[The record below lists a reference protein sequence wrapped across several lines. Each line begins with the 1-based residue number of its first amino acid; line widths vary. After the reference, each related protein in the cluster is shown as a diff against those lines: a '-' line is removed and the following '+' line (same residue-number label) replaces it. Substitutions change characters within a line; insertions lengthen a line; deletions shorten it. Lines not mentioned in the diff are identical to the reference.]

1 MRRMPLITKTPG
13 GNMRKLIIALSTG
26 MLLSLS
32 PLSFAA
38 DAQQMDESTNPNTNR
53 DVKTQN
59 MQQKPNAAHPENER
73 RSTTRGDRK
82 SNVDPAADEST
93 PESTNRLPPGTN
105 TEKLRQKPNP

>member
-1 MRRMPLITKTPG
+1 
-13 GNMRKLIIALSTG
+13 MRKLIIALSTG

-32 PLSFAA
+32 PVSFAA

-53 DVKTQN
+53 DIKTQN
-59 MQQKPNAAHPENER
+59 MQQKPNAVHPDRDSKRYNAPGER
-73 RSTTRGDRK
+73 R

-93 PESTNRLPPGTN
+93 SESTNRVPPGTN